1 MNFNY
6 QKARE
11 LMVQNQLRP
20 NKIKDPQ
27 ILYLFEN
34 TPKENFISEK
44 NKILY
49 SDLDI
54 DVQNN
59 RGYLKNLHIAQ
70 LISSAEINKEHKIL
84 HIGAL
89 TGYVTFI
96 LANLGFSIFAIEE
109 SQNLN
114 MELKR
119 NIENMKL
126 NNVNIVNGTF
136 IDGYELE
143 APYDRIII
151 DNPIKEINER
161 IFNQVNENLGKI
173 LMIKKEK
180 SNLNKAFKITKNK
193 EKFSKEYLFD
203 VFSEYQLFEDKEGFI
218 F

>member
-34 TPKENFISEK
+34 TPKENFISEN

-161 IFNQVNENLGKI
+161 IFNQLNENSGKI
-173 LMIKKEK
+173 VMIKKEK

>member
-34 TPKENFISEK
+34 TPKENFISEN

-70 LISSAEINKEHKIL
+70 LISSAEISKEHKIL

-161 IFNQVNENLGKI
+161 VFNQLNENSGKI